1 MKKESYLATSPTTI
15 LQCPN
20 SPASN
25 GDHHSEITHSTEDD
39 ENFISL
45 LQYKD
50 AYHILNITQTPNL
63 SQETIQHAYD
73 AAKEKALYALEQFE
87 ETHKGVRRNMFF
99 YSQQNFLELK
109 LLALDQAYDELL
121 SPPSNKMTEK
131 NNNKGKVDQI
141 EQKEGSNSQ
150 PDRVGIDST
159 VSSAAPPMSKL
170 SSTKKSEEEEEEYA
184 RATQQ
189 PAAEAREF
197 VWNDDGK
204 NSTATNVDAAAKS
217 SPPRSQPQHQR
228 VPSDDELDTIDIYFR
243 PSPSKKD
250 SSNKQHRSKSP
261 NDHPS
266 DVSSCTWDGS
276 SIFSMLSQTKKNIED
291 AVSESGLDDVLG
303 PKTIQGNK
311 DNSGGGSSS
320 RSDLPPLGINVKHKP
335 TKKSA
340 QISPTSVT
348 DWKVSIHNDDHYD
361 NSSGRKNKSVVGRGR
376 MMKNSRASSSP
387 NVDHHNLNEQTE
399 AARMGILRALSED
412 NSECLPMDDEYDH
425 RYYLNMSNE
434 TTQTHSAKFLKKSS
448 TRGEGINNINRTSSG
463 TSPSRPSAKKF
474 FQGKSDRMPKENN
487 SLMGSVL
494 NDSRGGNRQLSE
506 EPNATLSCRSFER
519 ENSASVTLKP
529 TSSQSL
535 STSSSSARQHQNR
548 GTNRQSKDMVNKNTN
563 DYKNNA
569 RDDLLQDT
577 ADPYNDV
584 LQAGID
590 FVDDICNSC
599 LNFGSSPSNGGSDE
613 DYSFVRKLSRAG
625 SVASA
630 AASAALDAAQCEL
643 DRGSARGSQTVDDST
658 VYTRSTYDGDAS
670 TYITNGESTAFN
682 TTSSFSQKNGSV
694 NMMSSMR
701 KVPGSRSFSPNTVD
715 SSDPPPR
722 MLV

>member
-1 MKKESYLATSPTTI
+1 ME
-15 LQCPN
+15 
-20 SPASN
+20 
-25 GDHHSEITHSTEDD
+25 
-39 ENFISL
+39 
-45 LQYKD
+45 
-50 AYHILNITQTPNL
+50 
-63 SQETIQHAYD
+63 
-73 AAKEKALYALEQFE
+73 
-87 ETHKGVRRNMFF
+87 
-99 YSQQNFLELK
+99 
-109 LLALDQAYDELL
+109 
-121 SPPSNKMTEK
+121 
-131 NNNKGKVDQI
+131 QI
-141 EQKEGSNSQ
+141 ERKEGSTLKPN
-150 PDRVGIDST
+150 RVDIENT
-159 VSSAAPPMSKL
+159 ASSAPPLSHL
-170 SSTKKSEEEEEEYA
+170 SSAKKSEEEEEEYA

-197 VWNDDGK
+197 VWNGDGK
-204 NSTATNVDAAAKS
+204 NAAAPRVAKS
-217 SPPRSQPQHQR
+217 SPPQPQPQHQR

-250 SSNKQHRSKSP
+250 PSNKQHRSKSP

-303 PKTIQGNK
+303 PKTNQGTVK
-311 DNSGGGSSS
+311 DNSGGGGSSS
-320 RSDLPPLGINVKHKP
+320 KSDLPPLGINVKHKP

-387 NVDHHNLNEQTE
+387 NVNHYNLNEQTE

-412 NSECLPMDDEYDH
+412 NSECLPLDDEYDT
-425 RYYLNMSNE
+425 RYYLNTSNE
-434 TTQTHSAKFLKKSS
+434 TLQTHSAKFLTKSS

-463 TSPSRPSAKKF
+463 TSPSKPSAKKF

-494 NDSRGGNRQLSE
+494 NDSRGGDRQLSE
-506 EPNATLSCRSFER
+506 EPNILSSRSFER
-519 ENSASVTLKP
+519 ENSASVAKP

-548 GTNRQSKDMVNKNTN
+548 GTNRQSKDMVNKSTN
-563 DYKNNA
+563 DRNKNA
-569 RDDLLQDT
+569 RDGSLQDT
-577 ADPYNDV
+577 ADTYNDV
-584 LQAGID
+584 LQAGMD

-599 LNFGSSPSNGGSDE
+599 LNFGSSPHNRSDE
-613 DYSFVRKLSRAG
+613 DNSFVRKLSRAG
-625 SVASA
+625 A
-630 AASAALDAAQCEL
+630 AALDAAQCEL
-643 DRGSARGSQTVDDST
+643 DRGSQAVDDST

-670 TYITNGESTAFN
+670 TYITTKSEGESTAFN
-682 TTSSFSQKNGSV
+682 TLSSFSQKNGSLKLRK
-694 NMMSSMR
+694 SSR
-701 KVPGSRSFSPNTVD
+701 KVPGARSLSPNTID

-722 MLV
+722 MFV